1 MEKKTLIYLEDAI
14 DAIDALHDKP
24 NSWLD
29 YAVETIKQL
38 PLAEP
43 ERKTGYWVFN
53 KEQSEEI
60 SDDVFMCSAC
70 HNNEAWGST
79 ECTRYCSYCGAKM
92 LGVKGVEAE
101 RRTDDAD

>member
-1 MEKKTLIYLEDAI
+1 MKKLIYLEDAI
-14 DAIDALHDKP
+14 DAVLKRLCVKSEEYLTPSERCVIDTLK
-24 NSWLD
+24 
-29 YAVETIKQL
+29 EL
-38 PLAEP
+38 PSAQP
-43 ERKTGYWVFN
+43 EQKTGYWVFN

-92 LGVKGVEAE
+92 LGVKGVE
-101 RRTDDAD
+101 DDR